1 MTPRFEEYCRR
12 KTEAAVSV
20 SIPGFRTARED
31 AAAGARLPIGNAWS
45 RALFDGF
52 FYRAVYDGRRVTP
65 AMSLVFVQ
73 SRDGNTGADDPSILG
88 GGATDKHLVYEGL
101 SRVDADGVLAGAT
114 TARDDHLVFSVW
126 HPELVRLRLDRGQ
139 PRHPAQIVLT
149 DRGDLPIHRALMYNE
164 PSLRVIIVTS
174 TPGTAVLRLRLPGR
188 DWIEVVD
195 AGQPIDLIR
204 GMRELAARGMRV
216 VSAVGGRRA
225 ASALLRDG
233 LVDDLY
239 LTTSPRPGGEPDT
252 PLYGGPA
259 LDTELLLEKRGL
271 GEDEGVLF
279 QHHAIRR

>member
-1 MTPRFEEYCRR
+1 MS
-12 KTEAAVSV
+12 A
-20 SIPGFRTARED
+20 SIPGFRTAREEP
-31 AAAGARLPIGNAWS
+31 AAATRLPVGNAWS
-45 RALFDGF
+45 CALFDGF
-52 FYRAVYDGRRVTP
+52 FYRAIYDEQRATP

-73 SRDGNTGADDPSILG
+73 SRDGNTGTDDPSILG

-101 SRVDADGVLAGAT
+101 SRIDADGVLAGAT
-114 TARDDHLVFSVW
+114 TARDDNLVFSVW

-139 PRHPAQIVLT
+139 RRHPAQIVLT

-164 PSLRVIIVTS
+164 PSLRVIIITS
-174 TPGTAVLRLRLPGR
+174 TPGAAVLRLRLPGR
-188 DWIEVVD
+188 EWIEVVD

-225 ASALLRDG
+225 ASALLRER

-252 PLYGGPA
+252 PLYDGPA
-259 LDTELLLEKRGL
+259 LDADLLLDKRGL
-271 GEDEGVLF
+271 GEDDGVRF
-279 QHHAIRR
+279 QHDAIRR